1 MASYVVKSYAGT
13 VASPVVVEAT
23 PVTLFA
29 MTVNAAAT
37 AVLTLFDS
45 AAAASGTVLFQK
57 NFAAAAN
64 NYQIT
69 FPTGLRA
76 SVGIVASVATATAQ
90 FSIAAS

>member
-1 MASYVVKSYAGT
+1 MANYVVKSYSGA

-37 AVLTLFDS
+37 AVLTLFDNAS
-45 AAAASGTVLFQK
+45 AASGTILFQK

-76 SVGIVASVATATAQ
+76 TAGITASVATATAQ
-90 FSIAAS
+90 FSLAVG